1 MPISISAV
9 ASHSYIF
16 LGATAFVA
24 FAALVAW
31 NIISI
36 RGPPTPKGLRRP
48 PSPPGARFFSGHAHL
63 WSGRVTN
70 NPSQSQLVKW
80 AREYGEIYEF
90 RLGVERWVI
99 VSSPEAVK
107 EIFDKNGALTGSR
120 PAFRVMNILSGGYRM
135 LFMPYGKKWRSLRAI
150 AHRCLSIKSAE
161 AIKPSSSL
169 ESHRYLLDILRD
181 PDNFLDHVKRYTS
194 SVIMYSIYG
203 RRVLD
208 LDEAVLKAIYEETS
222 HFSEAMAQVHT
233 VDQYPILE
241 RLPKSLQ
248 WWRPKWEAYHQ
259 KEVELWMGLWND
271 LKKRLNAGVRTGCF
285 AEKFQEEDYLAMG
298 ISETQ
303 AAYAAGSMI
312 EAGSDTTQLTMNS
325 MILAMVAFPEV
336 VSKAQKELDAVV
348 GDRMPEFTDMPNLP
362 YIRAMVK
369 EVLRWR
375 SGDVVYK
382 DYFIP
387 AGSSVVINQWAMHFD
402 PDLFPEPER
411 FNPDRYLGTPVND
424 LTAGECIHTN
434 DVNLRD
440 HWSFGAGRRVCAG
453 YNLAENS
460 LLILTARLLWA
471 FDVRPTIDQQTGQ
484 ETKYDVWNYYP
495 TRLFGPKP
503 FPVDFR
509 VRSEEKRQAIL
520 KAEI

>member
-1 MPISISAV
+1 MPISLSAV
-9 ASHSYIF
+9 ASHSYAF

-24 FAALVAW
+24 FAALIAW
-31 NIISI
+31 NLISI
-36 RGPPTPKGLRRP
+36 RGPSTPKGLRRP
-48 PSPPGARFFSGHAHL
+48 PSPPGARLFSGHAHL
-63 WSGRVTN
+63 WSGQVTN

-80 AREYGEIYEF
+80 AREYGEIYEI

-120 PAFRVMNILSGGYRM
+120 PALRVMNILSGGYRM
-135 LFMPYGKKWRSLRAI
+135 LFMPYGKKWRSIRAI

-208 LDEAVLKAIYEETS
+208 LDESVLKAIYEETS
-222 HFSEAMAQVHT
+222 HFSEAMAQIHT

-303 AAYAAGSMI
+303 AAYAA
-312 EAGSDTTQLTMNS
+312 
-325 MILAMVAFPEV
+325 
-336 VSKAQKELDAVV
+336 
-348 GDRMPEFTDMPNLP
+348 
-362 YIRAMVK
+362 
-369 EVLRWR
+369 
-375 SGDVVYK
+375 
-382 DYFIP
+382 
-387 AGSSVVINQWAMHFD
+387 
-402 PDLFPEPER
+402 
-411 FNPDRYLGTPVND
+411 
-424 LTAGECIHTN
+424 
-434 DVNLRD
+434 
-440 HWSFGAGRRVCAG
+440 
-453 YNLAENS
+453 
-460 LLILTARLLWA
+460 
-471 FDVRPTIDQQTGQ
+471 
-484 ETKYDVWNYYP
+484 
-495 TRLFGPKP
+495 
-503 FPVDFR
+503 
-509 VRSEEKRQAIL
+509 
-520 KAEI
+520 